1 MSTKVG
7 RNDPCPCGS
16 GAKYKKCCDNP
27 VVLQQMEAEDA
38 AQRDAMHELAI
49 AEVRAYRAEHLDLPP
64 PPPNDGRALPC
75 RVRGGERGA
84 LATAMALAFIVSPP
98 IR

>member
-27 VVLQQMEAEDA
+27 IVLRQMEAEDA
-38 AQRDAMHELAI
+38 MQRDVMHEMAMT
-49 AEVRAYRAEHLDLPP
+49 EMRTYRAAHPELPP
-64 PPPNDGRALPC
+64 PPSNDGRPMSRRA
-75 RVRGGERGA
+75 RGGGRGA
-84 LATAMALAFIVSPP
+84 LATAMALTFLVHPLG
-98 IR
+98 R